1 MELEASLG
9 HFLSEEKG
17 NTKLKKYAER
27 CFLALKEAEHGIAVQ
42 KEGLSHSLDDLQA
55 KLSEERPKYNKT
67 KRLAEQITQGLQ
79 MQLQSRQ
86 QNVDDLLADLNN
98 KQQAIMSLHNDLN
111 EVLR

>member
-1 MELEASLG
+1 M
-9 HFLSEEKG
+9 
-17 NTKLKKYAER
+17 
-27 CFLALKEAEHGIAVQ
+27 ALKEAEHGIAVQ